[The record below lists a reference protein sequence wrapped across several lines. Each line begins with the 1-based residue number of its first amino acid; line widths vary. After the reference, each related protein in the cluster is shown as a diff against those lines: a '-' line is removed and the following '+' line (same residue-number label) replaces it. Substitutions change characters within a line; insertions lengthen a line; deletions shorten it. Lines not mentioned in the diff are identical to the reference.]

1 MNWTLPSISNNLHFR
16 WLLSDFE
23 GQSCF
28 EATKATC
35 CWKIKKMEVDNDVIM
50 SQTKHNSVVDMKH
63 WWAAETLNGLLW
75 GISSKP
81 LTTPLARM
89 AARHR
94 VPNWLQ
100 PLVQTAHCGWLLHK
114 YGSPPSRRAA
124 GDGRNICRSR
134 RRDAL
139 CQRPWL
145 TMPQHFR
152 CCVGSEADSHVTEVV
167 LLWDASHE
175 ILWGDAWMSHFCCA
189 PL

>member
-1 MNWTLPSISNNLHFR
+1 
-16 WLLSDFE
+16 
-23 GQSCF
+23 
-28 EATKATC
+28 
-35 CWKIKKMEVDNDVIM
+35 MELDNDVIM

-89 AARHR
+89 AARHH

-114 YGSPPSRRAA
+114 YGSPPHRRAA

-134 RRDAL
+134 WRAAL

-152 CCVGSEADSHVTEVV
+152 CGVWGGFSRHSGCFALGCVTWDSVRRRLNVTF
-167 LLWDASHE
+167 LLRPSVTNRLPHKT
-175 ILWGDAWMSHFCCA
+175 
-189 PL
+189 